1 MLNIIRK
8 DIVYG
13 IIISLGIMM
22 LFSCKNDINDVKKVI
37 ENIDYPTMIGDSV
50 ELIYSDSARIK
61 YKVVTPKYIEYKRKD
76 DNLQEFPS
84 GLKIILYNTDRS
96 IQGTFRSNYAKKIG
110 KDNLWIARGDVVL
123 VNNEGAKLETEL
135 LYWDMNKKLIYS
147 DAYTRLTK
155 DGEIIEGND
164 GFESDQ
170 DLKNPVI
177 KNITGIV
184 EIAKPK

>member
-1 MLNIIRK
+1 
-8 DIVYG
+8 
-13 IIISLGIMM
+13 M
-22 LFSCKNDINDVKKVI
+22 LFSCKNDVNDVKKVV
-37 ENIDYPTMIGDSV
+37 ESVDYPSMIGDSI

-61 YKVVTPKYIEYKRKD
+61 YKVNTPKYIEYKRKD
-76 DNLQEFPS
+76 NDLQEFPL
-84 GLKIILYNTDRS
+84 GLSIILYNTDGTL
-96 IQGTFRSNYAKKIG
+96 QGTFKSNYAKKIA
-110 KDNLWIARGDVVL
+110 KDNLWIARGNVVI

-164 GFESDQ
+164 GFKSDQ
-170 DLKNPVI
+170 NLKNPVI

-184 EIAKPK
+184 EIEKTK